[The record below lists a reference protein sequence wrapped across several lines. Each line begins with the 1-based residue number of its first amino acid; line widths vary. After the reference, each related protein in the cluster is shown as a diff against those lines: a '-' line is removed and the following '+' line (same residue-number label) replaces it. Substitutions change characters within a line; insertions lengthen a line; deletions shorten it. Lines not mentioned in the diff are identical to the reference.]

1 MSPYYFA
8 SSSRLHICPSAVRAQ
23 ARRDLRP
30 MTSALSS
37 HLEPLSQ
44 PVTAAR
50 LSPPPSLQQEKTG
63 FDGSNPSRCG
73 EHSPAPCQVPAVITP
88 NRRATLEGACQME
101 IPNPG
106 RGLLRSFKKTTDA
119 PLSPFPRFPE
129 ELFSFF
135 SEKILPPLTLP
146 RGETIARQTHSS
158 KVSLIGEL
166 SPRALFLQL
175 VYTRNCFVRPGAKG
189 FLFFSSQPWRPGMM

>member
-1 MSPYYFA
+1 MVGEFPRQSAHSSCKASRYQNSQASDGSKFRRQMLPYYFA

-88 NRRATLEGACQME
+88 NRRATLERACQME

-135 SEKILPPLTLP
+135 SEKNTA
-146 RGETIARQTHSS
+146 TTH
-158 KVSLIGEL
+158 ITAG
-166 SPRALFLQL
+166 
-175 VYTRNCFVRPGAKG
+175 
-189 FLFFSSQPWRPGMM
+189 